1 MQPSHHQ
8 GESDPWP
15 AGEIMGGGRRSIDVG
30 LMSRQMADK
39 NAEWI
44 WKSLPLTLVTS
55 WRGAKFS
62 KLTGNIDKSA
72 NWHCVMMVR
81 LNSRLIKPGVH

>member
-39 NAEWI
+39 NAE
-44 WKSLPLTLVTS
+44 
-55 WRGAKFS
+55 
-62 KLTGNIDKSA
+62 
-72 NWHCVMMVR
+72 
-81 LNSRLIKPGVH
+81 